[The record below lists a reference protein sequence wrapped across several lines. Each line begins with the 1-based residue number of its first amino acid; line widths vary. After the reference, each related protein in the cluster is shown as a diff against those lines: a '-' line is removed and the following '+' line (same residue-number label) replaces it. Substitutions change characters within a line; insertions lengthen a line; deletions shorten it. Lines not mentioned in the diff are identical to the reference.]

1 MYFSPNKLILKKAKI
16 QLIIDLVMKIGIS
29 LSNYGF
35 LPSRSFLKDAA
46 LEIERLELDSIWVS
60 DHIIVPKNDTPWNRV
75 FESVTTLGFLASIT
89 EHVHLG
95 SSILLVP
102 LREPHV
108 LAKQIATLD
117 SLSNGR
123 VIIGVGIGWNKKE
136 FDLLGHDFKNR
147 TKTIE
152 ENIDIMR
159 KMWAGEYSKQGYS
172 CEPMPISDNGPPILI
187 GGQSLG
193 ALKRVAS
200 MGNGWHP
207 VGISPQEYGLGMQK
221 ITQMKKG
228 DFIWSLRI
236 NFAANQK
243 IESQYT
249 GADGTPRLRLVGNI
263 DEIISQ
269 IQEYQKIGLAYL
281 ICDVRAD
288 TKKEYF
294 EQLKSISEIKNSF

>member
-1 MYFSPNKLILKKAKI
+1 
-16 QLIIDLVMKIGIS
+16 MKIGIS
-29 LSNYGF
+29 LSNYGV
-35 LPSRSFLKDAA
+35 LPSRSLLKGAA

-89 EHVHLG
+89 ESIRLG

-102 LREPHV
+102 LREPLL

-123 VIIGVGIGWNKKE
+123 VMIGVGIGWNKKE
-136 FDLLGHDFKNR
+136 FDLLGYNFKDR
-147 TKTIE
+147 SKIVV

-172 CEPMPISDNGPPILI
+172 CEPMPVSKNGPPILI
-187 GGQSLG
+187 GGQSAG

-200 MGNGWHP
+200 IGDGWHP
-207 VGISPQEYGLGMQK
+207 VGISAQEYDLGIQK
-221 ITQMKKG
+221 ITQMKKSN
-228 DFIWSLRI
+228 FIWSLRI

-249 GADGTPRLRLVGNI
+249 GADGHPRLRLTGNI

-269 IQEYQKIGLAYL
+269 IQEYQKIGLSHL
-281 ICDVRAD
+281 VCDIKANS
-288 TKKEYF
+288 KKEYF
-294 EQLKSISEIKNSF
+294 EQLKTVGEIKKSF

>member
-1 MYFSPNKLILKKAKI
+1 M
-16 QLIIDLVMKIGIS
+16 S
-29 LSNYGF
+29 LSNYGI

-46 LEIERLELDSIWVS
+46 LEIEGLDLDSIWTS

-75 FESVTTLGFLASIT
+75 FESMTTLGFLSSIT
-89 EHVHLG
+89 ESVQLG

-102 LREPHV
+102 LREPLV

-123 VIIGVGIGWNKKE
+123 VVIGVGIGWNKKE
-136 FDLLGHDFKNR
+136 FDLLGCDFKNR
-147 TKTIE
+147 GNIIT

-159 KMWAGEYSKQGYS
+159 KMWAGDYTKQGYS

-187 GGQSLG
+187 GGQSDG

-200 MGNGWHP
+200 IGDGWHP
-207 VGISPQEYGLGMQK
+207 VGISAQEYDMGIQK

-228 DFIWSLRI
+228 NFIWSLRI

-243 IESQYT
+243 IESRYS

-263 DEIISQ
+263 DELISQ
-269 IQEYQKIGLAYL
+269 IQEYQKIGLTHL
-281 ICDVRAD
+281 VCDIRAD
-288 TKKEYF
+288 SKKEYF
-294 EQLKSISEIKNSF
+294 EQLKSIGEIKNSF

>member
-1 MYFSPNKLILKKAKI
+1 
-16 QLIIDLVMKIGIS
+16 MKIGIS
-29 LSNYGF
+29 LSNYGT
-35 LPSRSFLKDAA
+35 LPSRSFLKDTA

-89 EHVHLG
+89 ESVQLG

-102 LREPHV
+102 LREPLV

-123 VIIGVGIGWNKKE
+123 VMIGVGIGWNKKE
-136 FDLLGHDFKNR
+136 FELLGYDFKNR
-147 TKTIE
+147 TKTIA

-159 KMWAGEYSKQGYS
+159 KMWAGEYSKQGFS
-172 CEPMPISDNGPPILI
+172 CEPMPVTNNGPPILI
-187 GGQSLG
+187 GGQSNG

-200 MGNGWHP
+200 IGDGWHP
-207 VGISPQEYGLGMQK
+207 VGISPQEYSLGIQK

-228 DFIWSLRI
+228 NFIWSLRI

-249 GADGTPRLRLVGNI
+249 GTDGNPRLRLVGNL

-269 IQEYQKIGLAYL
+269 IQEYQKIGLAHL
-281 ICDVRAD
+281 VCDIRAD
-288 TKKEYF
+288 SKKEYF
-294 EQLKSISEIKNSF
+294 EQLKSVSEIKKSF

>member
-1 MYFSPNKLILKKAKI
+1 
-16 QLIIDLVMKIGIS
+16 MKIGVS
-29 LSNYGF
+29 LSNYGA

-75 FESVTTLGFLASIT
+75 FESIATLGFLASIT
-89 EHVHLG
+89 ESVQLG

-102 LREPHV
+102 LREPLV

-123 VIIGVGIGWNKKE
+123 VMIGIGIGWNKKE
-136 FDLLGHDFKNR
+136 FDLLGCDFKNR
-147 TKTIE
+147 SKTVA
-152 ENIDIMR
+152 ENISIMR
-159 KMWAGEYSKQGYS
+159 KMWSGDYTKQGYS
-172 CEPMPISDNGPPILI
+172 CEPMPVSDNGPPILI
-187 GGQSLG
+187 GGQSNG

-200 MGNGWHP
+200 IGNGWHP
-207 VGISPQEYGLGMQK
+207 VGISAQEYDLGIQR
-221 ITQMKKG
+221 ITQMKKSN
-228 DFIWSLRI
+228 FVWSLRI

-249 GADGTPRLRLVGNI
+249 GADGRSRLRLVGSI

-269 IQEYQKIGLAYL
+269 IQKYQKVGLAHL
-281 ICDVRAD
+281 VCDIRAD
-288 TKKEYF
+288 SQNEYF
-294 EQLKSISEIKNSF
+294 EQLKLVGEIKKSF

>member
-1 MYFSPNKLILKKAKI
+1 
-16 QLIIDLVMKIGIS
+16 MKIGIS
-29 LSNYGF
+29 LSNYGT
-35 LPSRSFLKDAA
+35 LPSRSFLKDTA
-46 LEIERLELDSIWVS
+46 LEIERLGLDSIWTS
-60 DHIIVPKNDTPWNRV
+60 DHIIVPNNDIPWNRV

-89 EHVHLG
+89 ESVKLG

-102 LREPHV
+102 LREPLV

-123 VIIGVGIGWNKKE
+123 VMIGVGIGWNKKE
-136 FDLLGHDFKNR
+136 FDLLGYDFKNR
-147 TKTIE
+147 TKTIT

-159 KMWAGEYSKQGYS
+159 KMWAGEYSKQGFS
-172 CEPMPISDNGPPILI
+172 CEPMPVTNNGPPILI
-187 GGQSLG
+187 GGQSNG

-200 MGNGWHP
+200 IGDGWHP
-207 VGISPQEYGLGMQK
+207 VGISPQEYSLGIQK
-221 ITQMKKG
+221 ITQMKKS

-249 GADGTPRLRLVGNI
+249 GTDGNPRLRLVGNL

-269 IQEYQKIGLAYL
+269 IQEYQKIGLAHL
-281 ICDVRAD
+281 VCDIRAD
-288 TKKEYF
+288 SKKEYF
-294 EQLKSISEIKNSF
+294 EQLKSVSEIKKSF